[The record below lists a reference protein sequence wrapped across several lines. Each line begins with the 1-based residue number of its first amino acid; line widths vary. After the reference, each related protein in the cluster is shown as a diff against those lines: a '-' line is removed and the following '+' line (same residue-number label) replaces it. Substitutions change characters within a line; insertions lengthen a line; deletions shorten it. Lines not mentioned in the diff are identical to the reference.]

1 MLTRESS
8 IENFDSAM
16 DELINSKYILAD
28 GKIGAVLKIVAQ
40 SRILYE
46 LFEYVTAGFDY
57 QAAKSVCFVAGD
69 GRGKFRLPQKDEDL
83 LALCFLLLM
92 EIDSGKEDVIAFC
105 EKYFPSGEGM
115 QKSYMEFAEQLL
127 RPFKTVTEITVE
139 RIISAD
145 EKRGEEVETEALRPQ
160 TPVDQENNE
169 QEAFPAV
176 KASLAAATEEQKRR
190 GGDDAEELVFILD
203 QLCLA
208 MKESDYPRITLAYT
222 ALKYAVRFI
231 RRPKIDLKTIEKEI
245 ADL

>member
-8 IENFDSAM
+8 IENFDSTM

-46 LFEYVTAGFDY
+46 LFEYVTADFDY
-57 QAAKSVCFVAGD
+57 QAAKSVCFVAGE
-69 GRGKFRLPQKDEDL
+69 GKGKFKLPQKDEDL

-105 EKYFPSGEGM
+105 EKYFPSNEGM

-139 RIISAD
+139 KIISAD
-145 EKRGEEVETEALRPQ
+145 EKRGGEDETEVSQPQ
-160 TPVDQENNE
+160 TPAKEENDE
-169 QEAFPAV
+169 QEPFPAV
-176 KASLAAATEEQKRR
+176 KSSLDAATEEQKRR

-203 QLCLA
+203 QLYSA

-245 ADL
+245 ANL

>member
-40 SRILYE
+40 SRLLYE
-46 LFEYVTAGFDY
+46 LFEYVTADFDY
-57 QAAKSVCFVAGD
+57 QAAKSVCFVAGE
-69 GRGKFRLPQKDEDL
+69 GKDKFKLPQKDEDL

-105 EKYFPSGEGM
+105 EKYFSSDEGM
-115 QKSYMEFAEQLL
+115 QKSYMEFADSLL
-127 RPFKTVTEITVE
+127 RPFKTITEITAE

-145 EKRGEEVETEALRPQ
+145 EKREEEDGSEAAQPKA
-160 TPVDQENNE
+160 VDEKENDDR
-169 QEAFPAV
+169 EAFPAV
-176 KASLAAATEEQKRR
+176 RASLAAATAEQERR

-222 ALKYAVRFI
+222 ALKYAVKFI
-231 RRPKIDLKTIEKEI
+231 RRPKIDLKAVEKEI
-245 ADL
+245 SGL

>member
-139 RIISAD
+139 KIISAD
-145 EKRGEEVETEALRPQ
+145 EKRGEEVETEALHPQ
-160 TPVDQENNE
+160 TPADQENNE

-176 KASLAAATEEQKRR
+176 KASRRRYGRTKTPRRRRRR
-190 GGDDAEELVFILD
+190 GTRIYSRPTLLSHEGERLSAHYA
-203 QLCLA
+203 CLHGF
-208 MKESDYPRITLAYT
+208 K
-222 ALKYAVRFI
+222 I
-231 RRPKIDLKTIEKEI
+231 RRAVYPQTQNRLK
-245 ADL
+245 DD